1 MTQTKLQLDDSVI
14 VKAHI
19 EDPDLNINIGGWQ
32 GRILE
37 INEKDN
43 LICIRW
49 DSITLRCPVKQLT
62 SVKKKG

>member
-1 MTQTKLQLDDSVI
+1 MTQTKLQSDDSVI

-37 INEKDN
+37 INEEDLYGYWYRFVVN
-43 LICIRW
+43 AG
-49 DSITLRCPVKQLT
+49 SMSFRCVI
-62 SVKKKG
+62 